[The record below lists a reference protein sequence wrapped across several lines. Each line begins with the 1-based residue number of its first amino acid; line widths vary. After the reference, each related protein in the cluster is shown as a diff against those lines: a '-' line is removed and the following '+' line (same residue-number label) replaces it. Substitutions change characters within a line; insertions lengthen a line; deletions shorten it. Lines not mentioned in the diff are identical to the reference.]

1 MIQEEHQQNN
11 ILLSSNYPHSDRKIS
26 PPSSSSSSEASANID
41 DDENEMDCD
50 VHHHHHHHSEQPLF
64 LSSHYHS
71 QSPSFY
77 CNTSPL
83 ITQHLPIP
91 TTTSSY
97 VP

>member
-1 MIQEEHQQNN
+1 MIQEEHQQNTLLPSN
-11 ILLSSNYPHSDRKIS
+11 YQYSDKTKSLSSST
-26 PPSSSSSSEASANID
+26 AANIG

-50 VHHHHHHHSEQPLF
+50 VHHHYHPHSEEQLF
-64 LSSHYHS
+64 LSSHYHP

-97 VP
+97 TP